1 MIDAKLLNQKVES
14 TEPAP
19 SIQSPGNPPQNADG
33 KTQFNEIF
41 DEKIQELNNA
51 KSGIHLPVNIDQQLL
66 IESESDG
73 AIDSESTEI
82 EKKEHTLGSRSKLIV
97 MGDEPSEDSLIEFAK
112 SQGINIAFLE
122 RSAGDE
128 QTRVNFAKSQ
138 GINIAFLERPAGDEQ
153 TRVNSELTKTINLRD
168 IPELKVKIES
178 KKNSKASPLDK
189 LSFENKKLELKP
201 IDLSITKTE
210 LFKMAKYIEN
220 ARENTFL
227 KTSNQINANDKFE
240 INSQSVNPNK
250 GLKNNSIFLS
260 DPALA
265 VSNKQESQARPSSL
279 VSHSLHSTVGEAY
292 HERYHE
298 LSRRLAQALGNRLS
312 TQIEKGAWR
321 VEMDLHPRS
330 LGRIEIQLEMRNG
343 ELEAYFNSN
352 QNLTRDLL
360 SESFSKLRD
369 SLLQHGIDSAY
380 IGLGKENN
388 RETDENLTE
397 TSSDQTE
404 KAKSQEDMHDEVSV
418 DKVENDTGRLDIKV

>member
-1 MIDAKLLNQKVES
+1 MIDAKLLNPKVES
-14 TEPAP
+14 TE
-19 SIQSPGNPPQNADG
+19 STLSMQSPDKSPQNSEG
-33 KTQFNEIF
+33 KTQFHEIF
-41 DEKIQELNNA
+41 DEKIQELNDA
-51 KSGIHLPVNIDQQLL
+51 KSGIQLPVNIDQQLL
-66 IESESDG
+66 VKSESDG
-73 AIDSESTEI
+73 GIDFESTEM

-97 MGDEPSEDSLIEFAK
+97 LGDEPSEDSLIEFAK
-112 SQGINIAFLE
+112 SQGINVAFLE
-122 RSAGDE
+122 RSVSDE
-128 QTRVNFAKSQ
+128 RTQF
-138 GINIAFLERPAGDEQ
+138 
-153 TRVNSELTKTINLRD
+153 NSELTKTTNLRD
-168 IPELKVKIES
+168 IPELKVKIEA

-210 LFKMAKYIEN
+210 LFKMAKYMEN
-220 ARENTFL
+220 VRENNFF
-227 KTSNQINANDKFE
+227 KTSNQINTNDKFE

-250 GLKNNSIFLS
+250 GLKNNSIFLG
-260 DPALA
+260 DPTLA
-265 VSNKQESQARPSSL
+265 VSNKQDSQARPSSI
-279 VSHSLHSTVGEAY
+279 VSHSLSSTGVEAY
-292 HERYHE
+292 HERYLE

-388 RETDENLTE
+388 RENDENLTE

-404 KAKSQEDMHDEVSV
+404 KAKSQEDMQNEVSV
-418 DKVENDTGRLDIKV
+418 HKVENDTGRLDIKV

>member
-14 TEPAP
+14 TEPAT

-122 RSAGDE
+122 RS
-128 QTRVNFAKSQ
+128 
-138 GINIAFLERPAGDEQ
+138 AGDEQ

>member
-14 TEPAP
+14 TESAL
-19 SIQSPGNPPQNADG
+19 SMQSPGNSPQNTEG

-41 DEKIQELNNA
+41 DEKIQELNDA
-51 KSGIHLPVNIDQQLL
+51 KSGIQLPVNIDQRLL
-66 IESESDG
+66 VKSESDG
-73 AIDSESTEI
+73 AVDSESTEM

-97 MGDEPSEDSLIEFAK
+97 LGDEPSEDSLIEFAK
-112 SQGINIAFLE
+112 SQGINVAFLE
-122 RSAGDE
+122 RSVSDE
-128 QTRVNFAKSQ
+128 RTQF
-138 GINIAFLERPAGDEQ
+138 
-153 TRVNSELTKTINLRD
+153 NSELTKTTNLRD
-168 IPELKVKIES
+168 IPELNVKIEA
-178 KKNSKASPLDK
+178 KKNSKSLTVDK

-201 IDLSITKTE
+201 IDLSITKSE
-210 LFKMAKYIEN
+210 LFKMAKYMEN
-220 ARENTFL
+220 VRENNFF
-227 KTSNQINANDKFE
+227 KTSNQINTNDKFE

-250 GLKNNSIFLS
+250 GLKNNSIFLG

-279 VSHSLHSTVGEAY
+279 VSHSLSSTGVEAY
-292 HERYHE
+292 HERYLE

-312 TQIEKGAWR
+312 AQIEKGAWR

-380 IGLGKENN
+380 IGLGKDNN
-388 RETDENLTE
+388 RENDENLTE

-404 KAKSQEDMHDEVSV
+404 KAKSQEDMQNEVSV
-418 DKVENDTGRLDIKV
+418 HKVENDTGRLDIKV

>member
-14 TEPAP
+14 AESAL
-19 SIQSPGNPPQNADG
+19 SMQSPGNSPQNTEG

-51 KSGIHLPVNIDQQLL
+51 KSGIQMPVNIDQQLL
-66 IESESDG
+66 IKSESDG
-73 AIDSESTEI
+73 AVDSESTKI

-97 MGDEPSEDSLIEFAK
+97 LGDEPSEDSLIEFAK
-112 SQGINIAFLE
+112 SQGINVAFLE
-122 RSAGDE
+122 RSVSDE
-128 QTRVNFAKSQ
+128 RTQF
-138 GINIAFLERPAGDEQ
+138 
-153 TRVNSELTKTINLRD
+153 NSELTKTTNLRD
-168 IPELKVKIES
+168 IPELKVKIEA
-178 KKNSKASPLDK
+178 KKNSKGSPLDK

-210 LFKMAKYIEN
+210 LFKMAKYMEN
-220 ARENTFL
+220 VRENNFF
-227 KTSNQINANDKFE
+227 KTSNQINTNDKFE

-250 GLKNNSIFLS
+250 GLKNNSIFLG

-265 VSNKQESQARPSSL
+265 VSNKQESHARPSSL
-279 VSHSLHSTVGEAY
+279 VSHSLSSTGVEAY
-292 HERYHE
+292 HERYLE

-388 RETDENLTE
+388 RENDENLTE

-404 KAKSQEDMHDEVSV
+404 KAKSQEDMQNEVS
-418 DKVENDTGRLDIKV
+418 DHKVENDTGRLDIKV

>member
-1 MIDAKLLNQKVES
+1 MIDAKLLNPKVES
-14 TEPAP
+14 TE
-19 SIQSPGNPPQNADG
+19 STLSMQSPDKSPQNSEG

-41 DEKIQELNNA
+41 DEKIQELNDA
-51 KSGIHLPVNIDQQLL
+51 KSGIQLPVNIDQQLL
-66 IESESDG
+66 IKTESDEG
-73 AIDSESTEI
+73 IDFESTEMV
-82 EKKEHTLGSRSKLIV
+82 KKEHTLGSRSKLIV
-97 MGDEPSEDSLIEFAK
+97 LGDEPSEDSLIEFAK
-112 SQGINIAFLE
+112 SQGINVAFLE
-122 RSAGDE
+122 RSVSDE
-128 QTRVNFAKSQ
+128 RTQF
-138 GINIAFLERPAGDEQ
+138 
-153 TRVNSELTKTINLRD
+153 NSELTKTTNLRD
-168 IPELKVKIES
+168 IPELKVKIEA

-210 LFKMAKYIEN
+210 LFKMAKYMEN
-220 ARENTFL
+220 VRENNFF
-227 KTSNQINANDKFE
+227 KTSNQINTNDKFE
-240 INSQSVNPNK
+240 INSQSVNLNK

-279 VSHSLHSTVGEAY
+279 VSHSLHSTGGEAY
-292 HERYHE
+292 HERYLE

-404 KAKSQEDMHDEVSV
+404 KAKSQEDMQNEVSV
-418 DKVENDTGRLDIKV
+418 HKVENDTGRLDIKV

>member
-14 TEPAP
+14 AESAL
-19 SIQSPGNPPQNADG
+19 SMQSPGNSPQNTEG

-51 KSGIHLPVNIDQQLL
+51 KSGIQMPVNIDQQLL
-66 IESESDG
+66 IKSESDG
-73 AIDSESTEI
+73 AVDSESTKI

-97 MGDEPSEDSLIEFAK
+97 LGDEPSEDSLIEFAK
-112 SQGINIAFLE
+112 SQGINVAFLE
-122 RSAGDE
+122 RSVSDE
-128 QTRVNFAKSQ
+128 RTKF
-138 GINIAFLERPAGDEQ
+138 
-153 TRVNSELTKTINLRD
+153 NSELTKTINLRD
-168 IPELKVKIES
+168 IPELKVKIEA

-201 IDLSITKTE
+201 IDLSITKSE
-210 LFKMAKYIEN
+210 LFKMAKYIDN
-220 ARENTFL
+220 VRENNFF
-227 KTSNQINANDKFE
+227 KTSSQMNANDKFE
-240 INSQSVNPNK
+240 INSQIVNPNK
-250 GLKNNSIFLS
+250 GLKNNSIFLG

-279 VSHSLHSTVGEAY
+279 VSHSLSSTGVEAY
-292 HERYHE
+292 HERYLE

-312 TQIEKGAWR
+312 AQIEKGAWR

-388 RETDENLTE
+388 RENDENLTE

-404 KAKSQEDMHDEVSV
+404 KAKSQEDMQNEVSV
-418 DKVENDTGRLDIKV
+418 HKVENDTGRLDIKV

>member
-14 TEPAP
+14 TESAL
-19 SIQSPGNPPQNADG
+19 SMQSPGNSPQNTEG

-51 KSGIHLPVNIDQQLL
+51 KSGIQMPVNIDQQLL
-66 IESESDG
+66 IKSESDG
-73 AIDSESTEI
+73 AVDSESTKI

-97 MGDEPSEDSLIEFAK
+97 LGDEPSEDSLIEFAK
-112 SQGINIAFLE
+112 SQGINVAFLE
-122 RSAGDE
+122 RSVSDE
-128 QTRVNFAKSQ
+128 RTKF
-138 GINIAFLERPAGDEQ
+138 
-153 TRVNSELTKTINLRD
+153 NSELTQTINLRD
-168 IPELKVKIES
+168 IPELKVKIEA

-201 IDLSITKTE
+201 IDLSITKSE
-210 LFKMAKYIEN
+210 LFKMAKYIDN
-220 ARENTFL
+220 VRENNFF
-227 KTSNQINANDKFE
+227 KTSSQMNANDKFE
-240 INSQSVNPNK
+240 INSQIVNPNK
-250 GLKNNSIFLS
+250 GLKNNSIFLG

-279 VSHSLHSTVGEAY
+279 VSHSLSSTGGEAY
-292 HERYHE
+292 HERYLE

-312 TQIEKGAWR
+312 AQIEKGAWR

-388 RETDENLTE
+388 RENDENLTE

-404 KAKSQEDMHDEVSV
+404 KAKSQEDMQNEVSV
-418 DKVENDTGRLDIKV
+418 HKVENDTGRLDIKV

>member
-14 TEPAP
+14 TESAL
-19 SIQSPGNPPQNADG
+19 SMQSPGNSPQNTEG

-51 KSGIHLPVNIDQQLL
+51 KSGIQMPVNIDQQLL
-66 IESESDG
+66 IKSESDG
-73 AIDSESTEI
+73 AVDSEITKI

-97 MGDEPSEDSLIEFAK
+97 LGDEPSEDSLIEFAK
-112 SQGINIAFLE
+112 SQGINVAFLE
-122 RSAGDE
+122 RSASDE
-128 QTRVNFAKSQ
+128 RTQF
-138 GINIAFLERPAGDEQ
+138 
-153 TRVNSELTKTINLRD
+153 NSELTKTTNLRD
-168 IPELKVKIES
+168 IPEIKVKIEA

-201 IDLSITKTE
+201 IDLSITKSE
-210 LFKMAKYIEN
+210 LFKMAKYMEN
-220 ARENTFL
+220 VRENNFF
-227 KTSNQINANDKFE
+227 KTSNQVNTNDKFE

-250 GLKNNSIFLS
+250 GLKNNSIFLG

-279 VSHSLHSTVGEAY
+279 VSHSLSSTGVEAY
-292 HERYHE
+292 HERYLE

-312 TQIEKGAWR
+312 AQIEKGAWR

-388 RETDENLTE
+388 RENDENLTE

-404 KAKSQEDMHDEVSV
+404 KAKSQEDMQDEVSV

>member
-1 MIDAKLLNQKVES
+1 MIDAKLLNPKVES
-14 TEPAP
+14 TE
-19 SIQSPGNPPQNADG
+19 STLSMQSPDKSPQNSEG

-51 KSGIHLPVNIDQQLL
+51 KSGIQMPVNIDQQLL
-66 IESESDG
+66 IKSESDG
-73 AIDSESTEI
+73 GIDFESTEMG
-82 EKKEHTLGSRSKLIV
+82 EKEHTLGSRSKIIV
-97 MGDEPSEDSLIEFAK
+97 LGDEPSEDSLIEFAK
-112 SQGINIAFLE
+112 SQGINVAFLE
-122 RSAGDE
+122 RSVSDE
-128 QTRVNFAKSQ
+128 RTQF
-138 GINIAFLERPAGDEQ
+138 
-153 TRVNSELTKTINLRD
+153 NSELTKTTNLRE
-168 IPELKVKIES
+168 IPELKVKIEA

-210 LFKMAKYIEN
+210 LFKMAKYMEN
-220 ARENTFL
+220 VRENNFF
-227 KTSNQINANDKFE
+227 KTSNQINTNDKFE
-240 INSQSVNPNK
+240 INSQSVNLNK
-250 GLKNNSIFLS
+250 GFKNNSIFLS

-279 VSHSLHSTVGEAY
+279 VSHSLHSTGGEAN
-292 HERYHE
+292 HERYLE

-388 RETDENLTE
+388 RENDENLTE

-404 KAKSQEDMHDEVSV
+404 KAKSQEDMQNEVSV
-418 DKVENDTGRLDIKV
+418 HKVENDTGRLDIKV

>member
-1 MIDAKLLNQKVES
+1 MIDAKLLNPKVES
-14 TEPAP
+14 TE
-19 SIQSPGNPPQNADG
+19 STLSMQSSDKSPQNLEG

-41 DEKIQELNNA
+41 DEKIQELNDA
-51 KSGIHLPVNIDQQLL
+51 KSGIQLPVNIDQQLL
-66 IESESDG
+66 IKSESDG
-73 AIDSESTEI
+73 GIDFESPEMG
-82 EKKEHTLGSRSKLIV
+82 EKEHTLGSRSKLIV
-97 MGDEPSEDSLIEFAK
+97 LGDEPSEDSLIEFAK
-112 SQGINIAFLE
+112 SQGINVAFLE
-122 RSAGDE
+122 RSVSDE
-128 QTRVNFAKSQ
+128 RTQF
-138 GINIAFLERPAGDEQ
+138 
-153 TRVNSELTKTINLRD
+153 NSELTKTTNLRD
-168 IPELKVKIES
+168 IPELKVKIEA

-210 LFKMAKYIEN
+210 LFKMAKYMEN
-220 ARENTFL
+220 VRENNFF
-227 KTSNQINANDKFE
+227 KTSNQINTNDKFE

-250 GLKNNSIFLS
+250 GLKNNSIFLG

-265 VSNKQESQARPSSL
+265 VSNKQESHARPSSL
-279 VSHSLHSTVGEAY
+279 VSHSLSSTGVEAY
-292 HERYHE
+292 HERYLE

-388 RETDENLTE
+388 RENDENLTE
-397 TSSDQTE
+397 TSSDQSE
-404 KAKSQEDMHDEVSV
+404 KAKSQEDMQDEVPV

>member
-1 MIDAKLLNQKVES
+1 MTKLLNPKVES
-14 TEPAP
+14 TE
-19 SIQSPGNPPQNADG
+19 STLSMQSPDKSPQNSEG

-41 DEKIQELNNA
+41 DEKIQELNDA
-51 KSGIHLPVNIDQQLL
+51 KSGIHLPVNIDQQLS
-66 IESESDG
+66 IRSESDG
-73 AIDSESTEI
+73 GIDFESTEMG
-82 EKKEHTLGSRSKLIV
+82 KKEHILGSRSKLIV
-97 MGDEPSEDSLIEFAK
+97 LGDEPSEDSLIEFAK
-112 SQGINIAFLE
+112 SQGINVAFLE
-122 RSAGDE
+122 RSVSDE
-128 QTRVNFAKSQ
+128 RTKF
-138 GINIAFLERPAGDEQ
+138 
-153 TRVNSELTKTINLRD
+153 NSELTKTTNLRK
-168 IPELKVKIES
+168 IPELKVKIEA

-189 LSFENKKLELKP
+189 MSFENKKLELKP

-210 LFKMAKYIEN
+210 LFKMAKYMEN
-220 ARENTFL
+220 VRENNFF
-227 KTSNQINANDKFE
+227 KTSNQINTNDKFE
-240 INSQSVNPNK
+240 INSQSVNLNK
-250 GLKNNSIFLS
+250 GFKNNSIFLS

-279 VSHSLHSTVGEAY
+279 VSHSLHSTGGEAY
-292 HERYHE
+292 HERYLE

-388 RETDENLTE
+388 RENDENLTE
-397 TSSDQTE
+397 TSSNQTE
-404 KAKSQEDMHDEVSV
+404 KAKSQEDMQDEVSV
-418 DKVENDTGRLDIKV
+418 HKVENDTGRLDIKV

>member
-1 MIDAKLLNQKVES
+1 MIDAKLLNPKVES
-14 TEPAP
+14 TE
-19 SIQSPGNPPQNADG
+19 STLSMQSPDKSPQNLEE

-41 DEKIQELNNA
+41 DEKIQELNDA
-51 KSGIHLPVNIDQQLL
+51 KSGIQLPVNIDQQLL
-66 IESESDG
+66 IKSESDG

-97 MGDEPSEDSLIEFAK
+97 LGDEPSEDSLIEFAK
-112 SQGINIAFLE
+112 SQGINVAFLE
-122 RSAGDE
+122 RSVSDE
-128 QTRVNFAKSQ
+128 RTQF
-138 GINIAFLERPAGDEQ
+138 
-153 TRVNSELTKTINLRD
+153 NSELTKTTNLRD
-168 IPELKVKIES
+168 IPELKVKIEA

-210 LFKMAKYIEN
+210 LFKMAKYMEN
-220 ARENTFL
+220 VRENNFF
-227 KTSNQINANDKFE
+227 KTSNQINTNDKFE
-240 INSQSVNPNK
+240 INSQSVNLNK
-250 GLKNNSIFLS
+250 GFKNNSIFLS

-279 VSHSLHSTVGEAY
+279 VSHSLHSTGVEAY
-292 HERYHE
+292 HERYLE

-312 TQIEKGAWR
+312 TQIEKGVWR

-388 RETDENLTE
+388 RENDENLTE

-404 KAKSQEDMHDEVSV
+404 KAKSQEDMQNEVSV
-418 DKVENDTGRLDIKV
+418 HKVENDTGRLDIKV

>member
-1 MIDAKLLNQKVES
+1 MIDAKLLNPKVES
-14 TEPAP
+14 TE
-19 SIQSPGNPPQNADG
+19 STLSMQSPDKSPQNSEG

-41 DEKIQELNNA
+41 DEKIQELNDA
-51 KSGIHLPVNIDQQLL
+51 KSGIQLPVNIDQQLL
-66 IESESDG
+66 IKSESDG
-73 AIDSESTEI
+73 GIDFESTEMG
-82 EKKEHTLGSRSKLIV
+82 KKEHILGSRSKLIV
-97 MGDEPSEDSLIEFAK
+97 LGDEPSEDSLIEFAK
-112 SQGINIAFLE
+112 SQGINVAFLE
-122 RSAGDE
+122 RSVSDE
-128 QTRVNFAKSQ
+128 RTQF
-138 GINIAFLERPAGDEQ
+138 
-153 TRVNSELTKTINLRD
+153 NSELTKTTNLRE
-168 IPELKVKIES
+168 IPELKVKIEA

-201 IDLSITKTE
+201 IDLSITKSE
-210 LFKMAKYIEN
+210 LFKMAKYMEN
-220 ARENTFL
+220 VRENNFF
-227 KTSNQINANDKFE
+227 KTSNQTNTNDKFE
-240 INSQSVNPNK
+240 INSQSVNLNK
-250 GLKNNSIFLS
+250 GSKNNSIFLS

-279 VSHSLHSTVGEAY
+279 VSHSLHSTGGEAY
-292 HERYHE
+292 HERYLE

-388 RETDENLTE
+388 RENDENLTE
-397 TSSDQTE
+397 TSSDQSE
-404 KAKSQEDMHDEVSV
+404 KAKSQEDMQDEVPV

>member
-1 MIDAKLLNQKVES
+1 MIDAKLLNQKVEP
-14 TEPAP
+14 TESAL
-19 SIQSPGNPPQNADG
+19 SMQSPGNSPQNTEG

-51 KSGIHLPVNIDQQLL
+51 KSGIQMPVNIDQQLL
-66 IESESDG
+66 IKSESDG
-73 AIDSESTEI
+73 AIDSESTEM

-97 MGDEPSEDSLIEFAK
+97 LGDEPSEDSLIEFAK
-112 SQGINIAFLE
+112 SQGINVAFLE
-122 RSAGDE
+122 RSVSDE
-128 QTRVNFAKSQ
+128 RTKF
-138 GINIAFLERPAGDEQ
+138 
-153 TRVNSELTKTINLRD
+153 NSELTKTINLRD
-168 IPELKVKIES
+168 IPELKVKIEA

-201 IDLSITKTE
+201 IELSITKSE
-210 LFKMAKYIEN
+210 LSKMAKYIEN
-220 ARENTFL
+220 VKENNFF
-227 KTSNQINANDKFE
+227 KTSNQINTNDKFE

-260 DPALA
+260 DPTLA
-265 VSNKQESQARPSSL
+265 VSNKQESQARPSSA
-279 VSHSLHSTVGEAY
+279 VSHSLHSTAGEAY
-292 HERYHE
+292 HERYLE

-397 TSSDQTE
+397 TSPDQTE
-404 KAKSQEDMHDEVSV
+404 KAKSQEDTQDEVSV
-418 DKVENDTGRLDIKV
+418 DKVENDSGRLDIKV

>member
-1 MIDAKLLNQKVES
+1 MIDAKLLNQKVKS
-14 TEPAP
+14 TESAL
-19 SIQSPGNPPQNADG
+19 SIQSPGNSPKNTEG

-51 KSGIHLPVNIDQQLL
+51 KSGIQLPVNIDQQLL
-66 IESESDG
+66 VKSDSDG

-97 MGDEPSEDSLIEFAK
+97 LGDEPSEDSLIEFAK
-112 SQGINIAFLE
+112 SQGINVAFLE
-122 RSAGDE
+122 RSVSDE
-128 QTRVNFAKSQ
+128 RTNF
-138 GINIAFLERPAGDEQ
+138 
-153 TRVNSELTKTINLRD
+153 NSELTKTINLRD
-168 IPELKVKIES
+168 IPELKVKIEA
-178 KKNSKASPLDK
+178 KRNSKASPLDK
-189 LSFENKKLELKP
+189 LSFENKKIELKP
-201 IDLSITKTE
+201 IDLSITKSE

-227 KTSNQINANDKFE
+227 KTSNQINTNDKFE

-260 DPALA
+260 DPTLA

-279 VSHSLHSTVGEAY
+279 VSQSLHSTGGEAY
-292 HERYHE
+292 HERYLE

-397 TSSDQTE
+397 TKSDQAE
-404 KAKSQEDMHDEVSV
+404 KAKLQEDMQNEVS
-418 DKVENDTGRLDIKV
+418 DHKVENDTGRLDIKV

>member
-1 MIDAKLLNQKVES
+1 MIDAKLLNPKVES
-14 TEPAP
+14 TE
-19 SIQSPGNPPQNADG
+19 STLSMQSPDKSPQNSEG

-41 DEKIQELNNA
+41 DEKIQELNDA
-51 KSGIHLPVNIDQQLL
+51 KSGIQLPVNIDQQLL
-66 IESESDG
+66 VKSESDG
-73 AIDSESTEI
+73 GIDFESTEM

-97 MGDEPSEDSLIEFAK
+97 LGDEPSEDSLIEFAK
-112 SQGINIAFLE
+112 SQGINVAFLE
-122 RSAGDE
+122 RSVSDE
-128 QTRVNFAKSQ
+128 RTQF
-138 GINIAFLERPAGDEQ
+138 
-153 TRVNSELTKTINLRD
+153 NSELTKTTNLRD
-168 IPELKVKIES
+168 IPELKVKIEA

-210 LFKMAKYIEN
+210 LFKMAKYMEN
-220 ARENTFL
+220 VRENNFF
-227 KTSNQINANDKFE
+227 KTSNQINTNDKFE

-279 VSHSLHSTVGEAY
+279 VSHSLHSTGGEAY
-292 HERYHE
+292 HERYLE

-388 RETDENLTE
+388 RENDENLTE

-404 KAKSQEDMHDEVSV
+404 KAKSQEDMQNEVSV
-418 DKVENDTGRLDIKV
+418 HKVENDTGRLDIKV

>member
-1 MIDAKLLNQKVES
+1 MIDAKLLNPKVES
-14 TEPAP
+14 TE
-19 SIQSPGNPPQNADG
+19 STLSMQSPDKSPQNSEG
-33 KTQFNEIF
+33 KTQFHEIF
-41 DEKIQELNNA
+41 DEKIQELNDA
-51 KSGIHLPVNIDQQLL
+51 KSGIQLPVNIDQQLL
-66 IESESDG
+66 VKSESDG
-73 AIDSESTEI
+73 GIDFESTKM

-97 MGDEPSEDSLIEFAK
+97 LGDEPSEDSLIEFAK
-112 SQGINIAFLE
+112 SQGINVAFLE
-122 RSAGDE
+122 RSVSDE
-128 QTRVNFAKSQ
+128 RTQF
-138 GINIAFLERPAGDEQ
+138 
-153 TRVNSELTKTINLRD
+153 NSELTKTTNLRE
-168 IPELKVKIES
+168 IPELKVKIEA

-210 LFKMAKYIEN
+210 LFKMAKYMEN
-220 ARENTFL
+220 VRENNFF
-227 KTSNQINANDKFE
+227 KTSNQINTNDKFE
-240 INSQSVNPNK
+240 INSQSVNLNK
-250 GLKNNSIFLS
+250 GFKNNSIFLS
-260 DPALA
+260 DPTLA

-279 VSHSLHSTVGEAY
+279 ASHSLHSTGGEAY
-292 HERYHE
+292 HERYLE

-312 TQIEKGAWR
+312 AQIEKGAWR

-330 LGRIEIQLEMRNG
+330 LGRIEIQLEMGNG

-397 TSSDQTE
+397 TSSDQSE
-404 KAKSQEDMHDEVSV
+404 KAKSQEDMQDEVSV
-418 DKVENDTGRLDIKV
+418 DKVENDSGRLDIKV

>member
-1 MIDAKLLNQKVES
+1 MIDAKLLNPKVES
-14 TEPAP
+14 TE
-19 SIQSPGNPPQNADG
+19 STLSMQSPDKSPQNSEG

-41 DEKIQELNNA
+41 DEKIQELNDA
-51 KSGIHLPVNIDQQLL
+51 KSGIQLPVNIDQKLL
-66 IESESDG
+66 VKSESDG
-73 AIDSESTEI
+73 GIDFESTEM

-97 MGDEPSEDSLIEFAK
+97 LGDEPSEDSLIEFAK
-112 SQGINIAFLE
+112 SQGINVAFLE
-122 RSAGDE
+122 RSVSDE
-128 QTRVNFAKSQ
+128 RTKF
-138 GINIAFLERPAGDEQ
+138 
-153 TRVNSELTKTINLRD
+153 NSELTKTINLRD
-168 IPELKVKIES
+168 IPELKVKIEA

-189 LSFENKKLELKP
+189 LSFENKNLELKP
-201 IDLSITKTE
+201 IELSITKSE

-220 ARENTFL
+220 VKENNFF
-227 KTSNQINANDKFE
+227 KTSNQINTNDKFE

-260 DPALA
+260 DPTLA

-279 VSHSLHSTVGEAY
+279 VTHSLHSTGGEAY
-292 HERYHE
+292 HERYLE

-312 TQIEKGAWR
+312 AQIEKGAWR

-404 KAKSQEDMHDEVSV
+404 KAKSQEDMQDEVSV
-418 DKVENDTGRLDIKV
+418 HKVENDTGRLDIKV

>member
-1 MIDAKLLNQKVES
+1 MIDAKLLNPKVES
-14 TEPAP
+14 TE
-19 SIQSPGNPPQNADG
+19 STLSMQSPDKSPQNSEG

-122 RSAGDE
+122 RS
-128 QTRVNFAKSQ
+128 
-138 GINIAFLERPAGDEQ
+138 AGDEQ

>member
-1 MIDAKLLNQKVES
+1 MIDAKLLNQKVKS
-14 TEPAP
+14 TESAL
-19 SIQSPGNPPQNADG
+19 SIQSPGNSPKNTEG

-51 KSGIHLPVNIDQQLL
+51 KSGIQLPVNIDQHLL
-66 IESESDG
+66 IKSESDG
-73 AIDSESTEI
+73 AVDSENTEI
-82 EKKEHTLGSRSKLIV
+82 GKKEHTLGSRSKLIV
-97 MGDEPSEDSLIEFAK
+97 LGDEPSEDSLIEFAK
-112 SQGINIAFLE
+112 SQGINVAFLE
-122 RSAGDE
+122 RSVSDE
-128 QTRVNFAKSQ
+128 RTNF
-138 GINIAFLERPAGDEQ
+138 
-153 TRVNSELTKTINLRD
+153 NSELTKTINLRD
-168 IPELKVKIES
+168 IPELKVKIEA

-201 IDLSITKTE
+201 IDLSITKSE

-227 KTSNQINANDKFE
+227 KTSNQINTNDKFE

-260 DPALA
+260 DPTLA

-279 VSHSLHSTVGEAY
+279 VSHSLHSTGGEAN
-292 HERYHE
+292 HERYLE

-397 TSSDQTE
+397 TKSDQAE
-404 KAKSQEDMHDEVSV
+404 KAKLQEDMQNEVSV
-418 DKVENDTGRLDIKV
+418 HKVENDTGRLDIKV

>member
-1 MIDAKLLNQKVES
+1 MIDAKLLNPKVES
-14 TEPAP
+14 TE
-19 SIQSPGNPPQNADG
+19 STLSMQSPDKSPQNSEG

-51 KSGIHLPVNIDQQLL
+51 KSGIQMPVNIDQQLL
-66 IESESDG
+66 IKSESDG
-73 AIDSESTEI
+73 AVDSESTKI
-82 EKKEHTLGSRSKLIV
+82 EKKEHSLGSRSKLIV
-97 MGDEPSEDSLIEFAK
+97 LGDEPSEDSLIEFAK
-112 SQGINIAFLE
+112 SQGINVAFLE
-122 RSAGDE
+122 RSVSDE
-128 QTRVNFAKSQ
+128 RTQF
-138 GINIAFLERPAGDEQ
+138 
-153 TRVNSELTKTINLRD
+153 NSELTKTTNLRD
-168 IPELKVKIES
+168 IPELKVKIEA

-210 LFKMAKYIEN
+210 LFKMAKYMEN
-220 ARENTFL
+220 VRENNFF
-227 KTSNQINANDKFE
+227 KTSNQINTNDKFE
-240 INSQSVNPNK
+240 INSQSVNLNK
-250 GLKNNSIFLS
+250 GFKNNSIFLS

-279 VSHSLHSTVGEAY
+279 ASHSLHSTGGEAY
-292 HERYHE
+292 HERYLE

-369 SLLQHGIDSAY
+369 TLLQHGIDSAY

-388 RETDENLTE
+388 RENDENLTE
-397 TSSDQTE
+397 TSSDQSE
-404 KAKSQEDMHDEVSV
+404 KAKTQEDTQDEVLV

>member
-14 TEPAP
+14 TESAL
-19 SIQSPGNPPQNADG
+19 SMQSPGNSPQNTEG

-51 KSGIHLPVNIDQQLL
+51 KSGIQLPVNIDQHLL
-66 IESESDG
+66 IKSESDG
-73 AIDSESTEI
+73 AVDSESTEI
-82 EKKEHTLGSRSKLIV
+82 GKKEHTLGSRSKLIV
-97 MGDEPSEDSLIEFAK
+97 LGDEPSEDSLIEFAK
-112 SQGINIAFLE
+112 SQGINVAFLE
-122 RSAGDE
+122 RSVSDE
-128 QTRVNFAKSQ
+128 RTKF
-138 GINIAFLERPAGDEQ
+138 
-153 TRVNSELTKTINLRD
+153 NSELTKTINLRD
-168 IPELKVKIES
+168 IPELKVKIEA

-201 IDLSITKTE
+201 IDLSITKSE

-227 KTSNQINANDKFE
+227 KTSNQINTNDKFE

-279 VSHSLHSTVGEAY
+279 VSHSLHSTGGEAY
-292 HERYHE
+292 HERYLE

-397 TSSDQTE
+397 TSSDQAE
-404 KAKSQEDMHDEVSV
+404 KAKSQEDMQDEVSV
-418 DKVENDTGRLDIKV
+418 DKVENDSGRLDIKV

>member
-1 MIDAKLLNQKVES
+1 MIDAKLLNPKVES
-14 TEPAP
+14 TE
-19 SIQSPGNPPQNADG
+19 STLSMQSPDKSPQNSEG

-41 DEKIQELNNA
+41 DEKIQELNDA
-51 KSGIHLPVNIDQQLL
+51 KSGIQLPVNIDQQLL
-66 IESESDG
+66 VKSESDG
-73 AIDSESTEI
+73 GIDFESTEM
-82 EKKEHTLGSRSKLIV
+82 EKKEHTLGSRSKIIV
-97 MGDEPSEDSLIEFAK
+97 LGDEPSEDSLIEFAK
-112 SQGINIAFLE
+112 SQGINVAFLE
-122 RSAGDE
+122 RSGSDE
-128 QTRVNFAKSQ
+128 RAQF
-138 GINIAFLERPAGDEQ
+138 
-153 TRVNSELTKTINLRD
+153 NSELTKTTNLRD
-168 IPELKVKIES
+168 IPDLKVKIEA

-210 LFKMAKYIEN
+210 LFKMAKYMEN
-220 ARENTFL
+220 VRENNFF
-227 KTSNQINANDKFE
+227 KTSNQINTNDKFE
-240 INSQSVNPNK
+240 INSQSVNLNK
-250 GLKNNSIFLS
+250 GFKNNSIFLS

-265 VSNKQESQARPSSL
+265 VSNKQESQARPSRL
-279 VSHSLHSTVGEAY
+279 VSHSPYSTGGEAY
-292 HERYHE
+292 HERYLE

-388 RETDENLTE
+388 RENDENLTE
-397 TSSDQTE
+397 TSSDQSE
-404 KAKSQEDMHDEVSV
+404 KAKSQEDMQDEVPV

>member
-14 TEPAP
+14 TESAL
-19 SIQSPGNPPQNADG
+19 SMQSPGNSPQNTEG

-51 KSGIHLPVNIDQQLL
+51 KSGIQLPVNIDQHLL
-66 IESESDG
+66 IKSESDG
-73 AIDSESTEI
+73 AVDSENTEI
-82 EKKEHTLGSRSKLIV
+82 GKKEHNLGSRSKLIV
-97 MGDEPSEDSLIEFAK
+97 LGDEPSEDSLIEFAK
-112 SQGINIAFLE
+112 SQGINVAFLE
-122 RSAGDE
+122 RSVSDE
-128 QTRVNFAKSQ
+128 RTKF
-138 GINIAFLERPAGDEQ
+138 
-153 TRVNSELTKTINLRD
+153 NSELTKTINLRD
-168 IPELKVKIES
+168 IPELKVKIEA

-201 IDLSITKTE
+201 IDLSITKSE

-227 KTSNQINANDKFE
+227 KTSNQINTNDKFE

-260 DPALA
+260 DPTLA

-279 VSHSLHSTVGEAY
+279 VSHSLHSTGGEAY
-292 HERYHE
+292 HERYLE

-397 TSSDQTE
+397 TSSDQSE
-404 KAKSQEDMHDEVSV
+404 KAKSQEDMQDEVPV

>member
-1 MIDAKLLNQKVES
+1 MIDAKLLNPKVES
-14 TEPAP
+14 TE
-19 SIQSPGNPPQNADG
+19 STLSMQSPDKSPQNSEG
-33 KTQFNEIF
+33 TTQFNEIF
-41 DEKIQELNNA
+41 DEKIQELNDA
-51 KSGIHLPVNIDQQLL
+51 KSGIQLPVNIDQQLL
-66 IESESDG
+66 VKSESDG
-73 AIDSESTEI
+73 GIDFESTEM

-97 MGDEPSEDSLIEFAK
+97 LGDEPSEDSLIEFAK
-112 SQGINIAFLE
+112 SQGINVAFLE
-122 RSAGDE
+122 RSGSDE
-128 QTRVNFAKSQ
+128 RAQF
-138 GINIAFLERPAGDEQ
+138 
-153 TRVNSELTKTINLRD
+153 NSELTKTTNLRD
-168 IPELKVKIES
+168 IPEIKVKIEA

-210 LFKMAKYIEN
+210 LFKMAKYMEN
-220 ARENTFL
+220 VRENNFF
-227 KTSNQINANDKFE
+227 KTSKQINTNDKFE
-240 INSQSVNPNK
+240 INSQSVNLNK
-250 GLKNNSIFLS
+250 GFKNNSIFLS

-279 VSHSLHSTVGEAY
+279 ASHSLHSTGGEAY
-292 HERYHE
+292 HERYLE

-397 TSSDQTE
+397 TKSDQAE
-404 KAKSQEDMHDEVSV
+404 KAKLQEDMQNEVS
-418 DKVENDTGRLDIKV
+418 DHKVENDTGRLDIKV

>member
-1 MIDAKLLNQKVES
+1 
-14 TEPAP
+14 
-19 SIQSPGNPPQNADG
+19 
-33 KTQFNEIF
+33 
-41 DEKIQELNNA
+41 
-51 KSGIHLPVNIDQQLL
+51 
-66 IESESDG
+66 
-73 AIDSESTEI
+73 
-82 EKKEHTLGSRSKLIV
+82 

-112 SQGINIAFLE
+112 SQGINVAFLE
-122 RSAGDE
+122 RSVSDE
-128 QTRVNFAKSQ
+128 RTKF
-138 GINIAFLERPAGDEQ
+138 
-153 TRVNSELTKTINLRD
+153 NSELTKTINLRD
-168 IPELKVKIES
+168 IPELKVKIEA

-201 IDLSITKTE
+201 IDLSITKSE

-220 ARENTFL
+220 VRENTFL
-227 KTSNQINANDKFE
+227 KTSNQINTNDKFE

-279 VSHSLHSTVGEAY
+279 VSHSLHSTGGEAY
-292 HERYHE
+292 HERYLE

-404 KAKSQEDMHDEVSV
+404 KAKSQEDMQNEVFV
-418 DKVENDTGRLDIKV
+418 HKVENDTGRLDIKV

>member
-1 MIDAKLLNQKVES
+1 MIDAKLLNPKVES
-14 TEPAP
+14 TE
-19 SIQSPGNPPQNADG
+19 STLSMQSPDKSPQNSEG

-41 DEKIQELNNA
+41 DEKIQELNDA
-51 KSGIHLPVNIDQQLL
+51 KSGIQLPVNIDQQLL
-66 IESESDG
+66 IKSESDG
-73 AIDSESTEI
+73 GIDFESTEM

-97 MGDEPSEDSLIEFAK
+97 LGDEPSEDSLIEFAK
-112 SQGINIAFLE
+112 SQGINVAFLE
-122 RSAGDE
+122 RSVSDE
-128 QTRVNFAKSQ
+128 RTQF
-138 GINIAFLERPAGDEQ
+138 
-153 TRVNSELTKTINLRD
+153 NSELTKTANLRE
-168 IPELKVKIES
+168 IPELKVKIEA

-210 LFKMAKYIEN
+210 LFKMAKYMEN
-220 ARENTFL
+220 VRENNFF
-227 KTSNQINANDKFE
+227 KTSNQINTNDKFE
-240 INSQSVNPNK
+240 INSQSVNLNK
-250 GLKNNSIFLS
+250 GFKNNSIFLS

-279 VSHSLHSTVGEAY
+279 ASHSLHSTGGEAY
-292 HERYHE
+292 HERYLE

-388 RETDENLTE
+388 RENDENLTE

-404 KAKSQEDMHDEVSV
+404 KAKSQEDMQNEVSV
-418 DKVENDTGRLDIKV
+418 HKVENDTGRLDIKV

>member
-14 TEPAP
+14 TESAL
-19 SIQSPGNPPQNADG
+19 SMQSPGNSPQNTEG

-51 KSGIHLPVNIDQQLL
+51 KSGIQMPVNIDQQLL
-66 IESESDG
+66 IKSESDG
-73 AIDSESTEI
+73 AVDSESTKI

-97 MGDEPSEDSLIEFAK
+97 LGDEPSEDSLIEFAK
-112 SQGINIAFLE
+112 SQGINVAFLE
-122 RSAGDE
+122 RSVSDE
-128 QTRVNFAKSQ
+128 RTKF
-138 GINIAFLERPAGDEQ
+138 
-153 TRVNSELTKTINLRD
+153 NSELTKTINLRD
-168 IPELKVKIES
+168 IPELKVKIEA

-201 IDLSITKTE
+201 IDLSITKSE
-210 LFKMAKYIEN
+210 LFKMAKYIDN
-220 ARENTFL
+220 VRENNFF
-227 KTSNQINANDKFE
+227 KTSSQMNANDKFE
-240 INSQSVNPNK
+240 INSQIVNPNK
-250 GLKNNSIFLS
+250 GLKNNSIFLG

-279 VSHSLHSTVGEAY
+279 VSHSLSSTGVEAY
-292 HERYHE
+292 HERYLE

-312 TQIEKGAWR
+312 AQIEKGAWR

-397 TSSDQTE
+397 TKSDQAE
-404 KAKSQEDMHDEVSV
+404 KAKLQEDMQNEVSV
-418 DKVENDTGRLDIKV
+418 HKIENDTGRLDIKV

>member
-1 MIDAKLLNQKVES
+1 MIDAKLLNPKVES
-14 TEPAP
+14 TE
-19 SIQSPGNPPQNADG
+19 STLSMQSPDKSPQNSEG

-41 DEKIQELNNA
+41 DEKIQELNDA
-51 KSGIHLPVNIDQQLL
+51 KSGIQLPVNIDQQLL
-66 IESESDG
+66 IKSESDG
-73 AIDSESTEI
+73 GIDFESTEMG
-82 EKKEHTLGSRSKLIV
+82 EKEHTLGSRSKLIV
-97 MGDEPSEDSLIEFAK
+97 LGDEPSEDSLIEFAK
-112 SQGINIAFLE
+112 SQGINVAFLE
-122 RSAGDE
+122 RSVSDE
-128 QTRVNFAKSQ
+128 RTQF
-138 GINIAFLERPAGDEQ
+138 
-153 TRVNSELTKTINLRD
+153 NSELTKTTNLRD
-168 IPELKVKIES
+168 IPELKVKIEA

-210 LFKMAKYIEN
+210 LFKMAKYMEN
-220 ARENTFL
+220 VRENNFF
-227 KTSNQINANDKFE
+227 KTSNQINTNDKFE
-240 INSQSVNPNK
+240 INSQSVNLNK
-250 GLKNNSIFLS
+250 GFKNNSIFLG

-279 VSHSLHSTVGEAY
+279 VSHSLPSTGGEAY
-292 HERYHE
+292 HERYLE

-388 RETDENLTE
+388 RENDENLTE

-404 KAKSQEDMHDEVSV
+404 KAKSQEDMQDEVSIH
-418 DKVENDTGRLDIKV
+418 KVENDTGRLDIKV

>member
-14 TEPAP
+14 TESAL
-19 SIQSPGNPPQNADG
+19 SMQSPGNSPQNTEG

-51 KSGIHLPVNIDQQLL
+51 KSGIQMPVNIDQQLL
-66 IESESDG
+66 IKSESDG
-73 AIDSESTEI
+73 AVDSESTKI

-97 MGDEPSEDSLIEFAK
+97 LGDEPSEDSLIEFAK
-112 SQGINIAFLE
+112 SQGINVAFLE
-122 RSAGDE
+122 RSVSDE
-128 QTRVNFAKSQ
+128 RTKF
-138 GINIAFLERPAGDEQ
+138 
-153 TRVNSELTKTINLRD
+153 NSELTKTINLRD
-168 IPELKVKIES
+168 IPELKVKIEA

-201 IDLSITKTE
+201 IDLSITKSE
-210 LFKMAKYIEN
+210 LFKMAKYIDN
-220 ARENTFL
+220 VRENNFF
-227 KTSNQINANDKFE
+227 KTSSQMNANDKFE
-240 INSQSVNPNK
+240 INSQIVNPNK
-250 GLKNNSIFLS
+250 GLKNNPIFLG

-279 VSHSLHSTVGEAY
+279 VSHSLSSTGVEAY
-292 HERYHE
+292 HERYLE

-380 IGLGKENN
+380 IGLGKDNN
-388 RETDENLTE
+388 RENDENLTE

-404 KAKSQEDMHDEVSV
+404 KAKSQEDMQNEVSV
-418 DKVENDTGRLDIKV
+418 HKVENDTGRLDIKV

>member
-1 MIDAKLLNQKVES
+1 MIDAKLLNPKVES
-14 TEPAP
+14 TE
-19 SIQSPGNPPQNADG
+19 STLSMQSPDKSPQNSEG

-41 DEKIQELNNA
+41 DEKIQELNDA
-51 KSGIHLPVNIDQQLL
+51 KSGIQLPVNIDQQLL
-66 IESESDG
+66 VKSESDG
-73 AIDSESTEI
+73 GIDFESTEM

-97 MGDEPSEDSLIEFAK
+97 LGDEPSEDSLIEFAK
-112 SQGINIAFLE
+112 SQGINVAFLE
-122 RSAGDE
+122 RSVSDE
-128 QTRVNFAKSQ
+128 RTQF
-138 GINIAFLERPAGDEQ
+138 
-153 TRVNSELTKTINLRD
+153 NSELTKTTNLRE
-168 IPELKVKIES
+168 IPELKVKIEA

-210 LFKMAKYIEN
+210 LFKMAKYMEN
-220 ARENTFL
+220 VRENNFF
-227 KTSNQINANDKFE
+227 KTSNQINTNDKFE
-240 INSQSVNPNK
+240 INSQSVNLNK
-250 GLKNNSIFLS
+250 GFKNNSIFLS

-279 VSHSLHSTVGEAY
+279 VSHSLHSTGGEAY
-292 HERYHE
+292 HERYLE

-397 TSSDQTE
+397 TSSDQSE
-404 KAKSQEDMHDEVSV
+404 KAKSQEDMQDEVSIH
-418 DKVENDTGRLDIKV
+418 KVENDTGRLDIKV

>member
-1 MIDAKLLNQKVES
+1 MIDAKLLNPKVES
-14 TEPAP
+14 TE
-19 SIQSPGNPPQNADG
+19 STLSMQSPDKSPQNSEG

-41 DEKIQELNNA
+41 DEKIQELNDA
-51 KSGIHLPVNIDQQLL
+51 KSGIQLPVNIDQQLL
-66 IESESDG
+66 VKSESDG
-73 AIDSESTEI
+73 GIDSESTKI

-97 MGDEPSEDSLIEFAK
+97 LGDEPSEDSLIEFAK
-112 SQGINIAFLE
+112 SQGINVAFLE
-122 RSAGDE
+122 RSGSDE
-128 QTRVNFAKSQ
+128 RAQF
-138 GINIAFLERPAGDEQ
+138 
-153 TRVNSELTKTINLRD
+153 NSELTKTTNLRD
-168 IPELKVKIES
+168 IPELKVKIEA

-210 LFKMAKYIEN
+210 LFKMAKYMEN
-220 ARENTFL
+220 VRENNFF
-227 KTSNQINANDKFE
+227 KTSNQINTNDKFE
-240 INSQSVNPNK
+240 INSQSVNLNK
-250 GLKNNSIFLS
+250 GFKNNSIFLS

-265 VSNKQESQARPSSL
+265 VSNKQEAQARPSSL
-279 VSHSLHSTVGEAY
+279 VSHSLHSTGGEAY
-292 HERYHE
+292 HERYLE

-352 QNLTRDLL
+352 QNLTRDLI

-388 RETDENLTE
+388 RENDENLTE

-404 KAKSQEDMHDEVSV
+404 KAKSQEDMQNEVSV
-418 DKVENDTGRLDIKV
+418 HKVENDTGRLDIKV

>member
-14 TEPAP
+14 KESAL
-19 SIQSPGNPPQNADG
+19 SMQSPGNSPQNTEG

-51 KSGIHLPVNIDQQLL
+51 KSGIQMPVNIDQQLL
-66 IESESDG
+66 IKSESDG
-73 AIDSESTEI
+73 AVDSESTKI

-97 MGDEPSEDSLIEFAK
+97 LGDEPSEDSLIEFAK
-112 SQGINIAFLE
+112 SQGINVAFLE
-122 RSAGDE
+122 RSVSDE
-128 QTRVNFAKSQ
+128 RTKF
-138 GINIAFLERPAGDEQ
+138 
-153 TRVNSELTKTINLRD
+153 NSELTKTINLRD
-168 IPELKVKIES
+168 IPELKVKIEA

-210 LFKMAKYIEN
+210 LFKMAKYMEN
-220 ARENTFL
+220 VRENNFF
-227 KTSNQINANDKFE
+227 KTSNQINTNDKFE
-240 INSQSVNPNK
+240 INSQSVNLNK
-250 GLKNNSIFLS
+250 GFKNNSIFLS
-260 DPALA
+260 DPTLA

-279 VSHSLHSTVGEAY
+279 ASHSLHSTGGEAY
-292 HERYHE
+292 HERYLE

-397 TSSDQTE
+397 TSSDQSE
-404 KAKSQEDMHDEVSV
+404 KAKSQEDMQDEVSIH
-418 DKVENDTGRLDIKV
+418 KVGNDTGRLDIKV